1 MAVNK
6 PPAAQ
11 SVSSAP
17 IDAGESGDVTIINMN
32 PQKKKKKNKKEKKNR
47 NKALLFTLYNRYQS
61 PDITRKKGNKRAV
74 TAAGL
79 H

>member
-32 PQKKKKKNKKEKKNR
+32 PQKKKKKNKKEKK
-47 NKALLFTLYNRYQS
+47 
-61 PDITRKKGNKRAV
+61 IETRHCFLRCTTGTNLQTSLEKKGTNAP
-74 TAAGL
+74 
-79 H
+79 